1 MTSTAVPRSDTDFD
15 TVLADIQRHAAAGTL
30 PLTAQILQ
38 LLGTA
43 AEIEARLTAAE
54 AVFPGITRLTDEEPA
69 ALAVYRVSRRNIPYT
84 TFTTRE
90 AAHAMG
96 EAWLKHC
103 PLLEGAFTGWVPDNS
118 DEYVDEDL
126 VVFGPGPDDESVTS
140 IRITVLP
147 VLVDYD
153 PEAEG

>member
-1 MTSTAVPRSDTDFD
+1 MPSTVPRSGTDFD

-54 AVFPGITRLTDEEPA
+54 AVFPGITRLTDEKPA
-69 ALAVYRVSRRNIPYT
+69 ALAVYAVTRHGLPLGTYA
-84 TFTTRE
+84 TRE
-90 AAHAMG
+90 AARAKG
-96 EAWLKHC
+96 EAALKQC
-103 PLLEGAFTGWVPDNS
+103 PLLEGVHTTWAPDNG
-118 DEYVDEDL
+118 DEHAPEDL
-126 VVFGPGPDDESVTS
+126 MTYGPGPDDESVTS
-140 IRITVLP
+140 IRIIVQP

>member
-1 MTSTAVPRSDTDFD
+1 MTSTTVPHPDPT
-15 TVLADIQRHAAAGTL
+15 TVIADIRRRAAAGTL
-30 PLTAQILQ
+30 PLTVQILQ
-38 LLGTA
+38 LLGA
-43 AEIEARLTAAE
+43 SMEIEARLTAAE
-54 AVFPGITRLTDEEPA
+54 AVFPGITHLTDEKPA
-69 ALAVYRVSRRNIPYT
+69 ALAVYRVSRRNIPYA

-96 EAWLKHC
+96 EAWLKRC
-103 PLLEGAFTGWVPDNS
+103 PLPEGTSIGWVPDNS

-126 VVFGPGPDDESVTS
+126 VLFGPGPDDESVTS

-153 PEAEG
+153 PDVEG